1 MYEQRNIERETEEMT
16 AQLDRIEWKL
26 DQLLMRMS
34 APQPTTTPMPR
45 AQDNSASMD
54 ATHLL
59 HGWTIKQH
67 VVLQMILRS
76 ATNDEV
82 AERLSVTT
90 NTAKVHV
97 RTLMKKLRVN
107 TRSEIVAKCLIPF
120 KEVGEDTYLLMTGG
134 MPKDWDV
141 TYVQPDP
148 CHNLIHGETA

>member
-1 MYEQRNIERETEEMT
+1 MT

-34 APQPTTTPMPR
+34 APQPTTTPTPR
-45 AQDNSASMD
+45 VAGPDNSASTD

-82 AERLSVTT
+82 AGRLGVTT

-120 KEVGEDTYLLMTGG
+120 REVGEDTYLLMTGG

-148 CHNLIHGETA
+148 CHNLIHGEAS